1 MYYSIPGVR
10 KAVLR
15 GDDVDLEDIKRS
27 SPVVERRSIITF
39 ESIDMNEYANTD
51 EPNPN
56 EGSNVMDIDEEDSVM
71 DYDEEDSSSY
81 LELLY
86 SQSWRSIRSPD
97 RK

>member
-56 EGSNVMDIDEEDSVM
+56 EGSNVMDIDEEDS
-71 DYDEEDSSSY
+71 SSY